1 MRKLWHRIWDTGR
14 RNQPFNQNGTMFKA
28 MIIAGC
34 GGFIGPCLR
43 FLTGKLAQH
52 LCHTPFPWGTFT
64 VNIVGSFII
73 GILFGMAEKTH
84 LISPSMN
91 VLLITGFCGGFTTF
105 SSFADDMYLLLQQ
118 KHWLFFALYVGLSF
132 LLGLALVWAGRTL
145 VRPS

>member
-1 MRKLWHRIWDTGR
+1 
-14 RNQPFNQNGTMFKA
+14 MFKA

-34 GGFIGPCLR
+34 GGFIGTCLR

-105 SSFADDMYLLLQQ
+105 SSFAD
-118 KHWLFFALYVGLSF
+118 ACI
-132 LLGLALVWAGRTL
+132 
-145 VRPS
+145 